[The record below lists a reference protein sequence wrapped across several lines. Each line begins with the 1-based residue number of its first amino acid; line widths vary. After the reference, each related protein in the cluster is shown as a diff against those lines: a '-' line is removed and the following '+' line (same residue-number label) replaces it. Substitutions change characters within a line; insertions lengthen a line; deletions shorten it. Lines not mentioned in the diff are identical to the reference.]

1 LITALVLAAGLTAVV
16 WVRNGVRR
24 IREAEQR
31 EKFNQELLC
40 VALAYH
46 QFAEERGSPPRGL
59 VDIEAERYTF
69 PQVYTMIRNG
79 DFVIRW
85 NARLTGN
92 GVENDTCVL
101 GYESKTPSQGGWVL
115 MGGGGRGQV
124 SASEFHALPLL
135 PIEVAGEL
143 DAAPDGG
150 RMQRPSDPSA
160 LAIGEETPRGSGPTR
175 ITIAC

>member
-1 LITALVLAAGLTAVV
+1 VWLWLITALVLAAGLTAVV
-16 WVRNGVRR
+16 GVRDAVR
-24 IREAEQR
+24 TIREAEKR

-46 QFAEERGSPPRGL
+46 QFAEEMGSPPRGL
-59 VDIEAERYTF
+59 VDIEAEKHTF

-85 NARLTGN
+85 NARLTAN
-92 GVENDTCVL
+92 GVENDRCVL

-124 SASEFHALPLL
+124 SAGEFHELPLI
-135 PIEVAGEL
+135 PAKVADEL
-143 DAAPDGG
+143 S
-150 RMQRPSDPSA
+150 RR
-160 LAIGEETPRGSGPTR
+160 
-175 ITIAC
+175 

>member
-1 LITALVLAAGLTAVV
+1 MAGRRRVWLWSITALLLASGLATGV
-16 WVRNGVRR
+16 WVRDAVRR
-24 IREAEQR
+24 IREAEKR

-46 QFAEERGSPPRGL
+46 RFAEEMGSPPRGL
-59 VDIEAERYTF
+59 VDIEAEKYTF

-79 DFVIRW
+79 DFVVRW
-85 NARLTGN
+85 NARLTAN
-92 GVENDTCVL
+92 GVENDRCVL
-101 GYESKTPSQGGWVL
+101 GYESRVPSQGGWVL

-124 SASEFHALPLL
+124 SAREFHALSLL

-150 RMQRPSDPSA
+150 RMQRPPD
-160 LAIGEETPRGSGPTR
+160 L
-175 ITIAC
+175 